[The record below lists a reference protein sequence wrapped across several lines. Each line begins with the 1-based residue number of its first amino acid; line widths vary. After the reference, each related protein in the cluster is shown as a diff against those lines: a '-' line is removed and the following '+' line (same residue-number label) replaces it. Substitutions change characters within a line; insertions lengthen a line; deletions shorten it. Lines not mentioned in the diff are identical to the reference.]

1 MNVYPV
7 NNWESIIA
15 TPTIRDPD
23 QSTVFTDYTELT
35 HILACVAGVLSV
47 KGKRGN

>member
-1 MNVYPV
+1 M
-7 NNWESIIA
+7 A

-23 QSTVFTDYTELT
+23 QWIVFTDYTQLT
-35 HILACVAGVLSV
+35 HIPACVAVVLSV